1 MPSVIANLKVKE
13 DKVDEAKSALKQL
26 SVETLASEP
35 GTLVYSVHQRQDDP
49 TAFVFYEKYE
59 NEEAFKI
66 HGKNL
71 ATKGAMFA
79 GILAGAPEI
88 IMLDEV

>member
-13 DKVDEAKSALKQL
+13 DKIEEAKVALKQL
-26 SVETLASEP
+26 AEETLADEE
-35 GTLVYSVHQRQDDP
+35 GTLAYTVHQRKDDP
-49 TAFVFYEKYE
+49 TTFVFYEKYQD
-59 NEEAFKI
+59 EEAFKI

-71 ATKGAMFA
+71 AAKGAVFA

-88 IMLDEV
+88 IMIDEV

>member
-13 DKVDEAKSALKQL
+13 DKIEEAKSFLKQL
-26 SVETLASEP
+26 SEETLASES
-35 GTLVYSVHQRQDDP
+35 GTLVYAVHQRQDDP
-49 TAFVFYEKYE
+49 TVFVFYEKYE
-59 NEEAFKI
+59 SEEAFKI

-71 ATKGAMFA
+71 ASKGAGFA

-88 IMLDEV
+88 IMLEEV

>member
-13 DKVDEAKSALKQL
+13 DKIEEAKTFLKQL
-26 SVETLASEP
+26 AEDTLASES
-35 GTLVYSVHQRQDDP
+35 GTLVYAVHQRQDDP
-49 TAFVFYEKYE
+49 ACFVFYEKYE
-59 NEEAFKI
+59 SEEAFKI

-71 ATKGAMFA
+71 ASKGAGFA

-88 IMLDEV
+88 IMIDEV